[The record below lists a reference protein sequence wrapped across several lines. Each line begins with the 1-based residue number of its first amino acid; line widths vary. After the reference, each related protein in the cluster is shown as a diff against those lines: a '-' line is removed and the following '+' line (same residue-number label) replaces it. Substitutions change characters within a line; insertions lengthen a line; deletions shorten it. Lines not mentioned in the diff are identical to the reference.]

1 MEGPDH
7 GEAAG
12 HGSPSHLLPQALK
25 VFILNDHRREPY
37 TKRSSQGRGRSPA
50 RIALSWRRMRPV
62 EVTFYT
68 RERCS
73 LCEKAK
79 AAIRASGV
87 PVRLTEV
94 DVDADDLL
102 RDLYGHH
109 VPVIHI
115 EGKEAFRHF
124 VHPEEFAEYVLRLR
138 AG

>member
-1 MEGPDH
+1 MGSDSSF
-7 GEAAG
+7 GCGYAAL
-12 HGSPSHLLPQALK
+12 SYARSWTLPCA
-25 VFILNDHRREPY
+25 
-37 TKRSSQGRGRSPA
+37 
-50 RIALSWRRMRPV
+50 IALSWHLMRPV

-68 RERCS
+68 RDRCS

-94 DVDADDLL
+94 DVDGDDLL

-109 VPVIHI
+109 VPVIHV

-124 VHPEEFAEYVLRLR
+124 VHPEEFAAYVRRLH
-138 AG
+138 